1 MKKILLTTGALALA
15 ASAYAGGPVMN
26 TVAPAHGTFYAGAGL
41 GWASFY
47 KSVVDPE
54 YAQYLG
60 SVYKVTK
67 SGMAARAHFGYLLP
81 ISHMAQVG
89 AEVGYT
95 HFPTLKVAST
105 TGTIKSKFYGLDLL
119 AVAKFNVTDAMNLF
133 AKAGFIQMNS
143 TANINSSETTAR
155 IKYSEVYTK
164 AALGAGYTIMP
175 NLDATLTYAHV
186 FDIRDVST
194 SSNSVLAG
202 LDYYFSV

>member
-47 KSVVDPE
+47 KSVIESTSGD
-54 YAQYLG
+54 
-60 SVYKVTK
+60 KVTK
-67 SGMAARAHFGYLLP
+67 SGMAARVHFGYLLP

-95 HFPTLKVAST
+95 HFPTVKKLISEGSST
-105 TGTIKSKFYGLDLL
+105 EKDKFYGLDLL
-119 AVAKFNVTDAMNLF
+119 AVAKFNVTDTMSLF

-143 TANINSSETTAR
+143 TYTRPTLSD
-155 IKYSEVYTK
+155 IKYSRVFAK
-164 AALGAGYTIMP
+164 AALGAGYTIMS
-175 NLDATLTYAHV
+175 NLAATLTYAHV
-186 FDIRDVST
+186 FDITDDNS